1 MMELS
6 TKRWIS
12 AINAQVSREIIVAVQ
27 VVAVKTYVAAVE
39 PLGEKERHGEI
50 QEPSKFDGSL
60 SFTPR
65 WMLMYFF
72 AGLFWIS
79 PSVWPYGN
87 L

>member
-12 AINAQVSREIIVAVQ
+12 AINAQGSREIIVAVQ
-27 VVAVKTYVAAVE
+27 VVAVKTYVAAVV

-50 QEPSKFDGSL
+50 QEPSNLMVLWVS
-60 SFTPR
+60 PPP

-72 AGLFWIS
+72 AGLFRIS
-79 PSVWPYGN
+79 PFV
-87 L
+87 

>member
-1 MMELS
+1 
-6 TKRWIS
+6 
-12 AINAQVSREIIVAVQ
+12 
-27 VVAVKTYVAAVE
+27 VE